1 MSDAKPDSPDSSSA
15 RDVSR
20 RDAYREALRESL
32 ARDSPAR
39 DSPTRDSLTTDNEVH
54 LPVNSLA
61 PSRQKRDPLPDALLR
76 RVKQFSG
83 RLSTE
88 AVTTMQGQLPF
99 FGDLDAAQRASVQLL
114 IQTAVDNFLEWL
126 KNPNSDIRFSLDAFQ
141 VIPQDLARRLTLRQT
156 VDMVRVAMEFFEQWL
171 PALARNDQQLVAL
184 TEAVLR
190 YGRELG
196 FAAASV
202 YASAA
207 ESRGAWDTRLEA
219 LVVDAVVRGDTGSD
233 MLSRAATLNWD
244 ATAPATVLVG
254 TPPDDRGVSVVG
266 TVHSVAQKHGRAAL
280 AVVQGTRLVM
290 VVSGQL
296 DDTAA
301 HHAFIDDMLQNFSDG
316 PVVIGPTTRTLG
328 AAHSSAV
335 EAFAGMQAVAGW
347 RGAPR
352 PVHAG
357 ELLPERA
364 LLNDGAAISALN
376 DHVVVPL
383 AAAGSGLADT
393 LDAYLDCGGA
403 VETCARQLFVHPNTV
418 RYRLK
423 RIAEVTG
430 RDPTHPRD
438 AYVLR
443 VAATVGRLAR
453 THHEPTYPAPY
464 VTQVTFGEVVT

>member
-1 MSDAKPDSPDSSSA
+1 MPDKRPPPPRRVEPQTSEHEFYLPTGTLRSP
-15 RDVSR
+15 
-20 RDAYREALRESL
+20 
-32 ARDSPAR
+32 
-39 DSPTRDSLTTDNEVH
+39 
-54 LPVNSLA
+54 
-61 PSRQKRDPLPDALLR
+61 RQSRDPLPETLLR

-83 RLSTE
+83 RLSTD
-88 AVTTMQGQLPF
+88 AITSMQDQLPF
-99 FGDLDAAQRASVQLL
+99 FSDLDAAQRASVQMLV
-114 IQTAVDNFLEWL
+114 QTAVVNFLEWL
-126 KNPNSDIRFSLDAFQ
+126 QNPESDIRFSLDAFQ
-141 VIPQDLARRLTLRQT
+141 VIPQDLTRRLTLRQT

-171 PALARNDQQLVAL
+171 PALARNDRQLVAL

-254 TPPDDRGVSVVG
+254 TPRADEGISMVG
-266 TVHSVAQKHGRAAL
+266 SVAQQHGRAAL
-280 AVVQGTRLVM
+280 AVVQGTRLVT
-290 VVSGQL
+290 VVSG
-296 DDTAA
+296 DMHDATAA
-301 HHAFIDDMLQNFSDG
+301 AFVADLLEAFSDG
-316 PVVIGPTTRTLG
+316 PVVIGPTAGTLS
-328 AAHSSAV
+328 AAHASAV
-335 EAFAGMQAVAGW
+335 EALAGMEAVAGW

-352 PVHAG
+352 PVHAS

-364 LLNDGAAISALN
+364 LLGDRAAVGALN
-376 DHVVVPL
+376 GQVVRPL
-383 AAAGSGLADT
+383 VAAGSALSDT

-423 RIAEVTG
+423 RIAEITG
-430 RDPTHPRD
+430 RDPLDPRD

-443 VAATVGRLAR
+443 VAATVGRL
-453 THHEPTYPAPY
+453 TQNHNELHQPTPPETSATYGS
-464 VTQVTFGEVVT
+464 VGS

>member
-1 MSDAKPDSPDSSSA
+1 MTDAHNPPTRFSYDSPDTGELRLAALASA
-15 RDVSR
+15 K
-20 RDAYREALRESL
+20 
-32 ARDSPAR
+32 
-39 DSPTRDSLTTDNEVH
+39 
-54 LPVNSLA
+54 
-61 PSRQKRDPLPDALLR
+61 QQRDPLPETLLR

-88 AVTTMQGQLPF
+88 AITSMQDKLPF
-99 FGDLDAAQRASVQLL
+99 FADLDAEQRASVQMLV
-114 IQTAVDNFLEWL
+114 QTAVVNFLEWL
-126 KNPNSDIRFSLDAFQ
+126 QNPESDIRFSLDAFQ
-141 VIPQDLARRLTLRQT
+141 VIPQDLARRLTLSQT
-156 VDMVRVAMEFFEQWL
+156 VDMVRVAMEFFEHYL
-171 PALARNDQQLVAL
+171 PALARNDRQLVAL

-202 YASAA
+202 YAAAA

-244 ATAPATVLVG
+244 ANAPATVLVG
-254 TPPDDRGVSVVG
+254 TPPADQGVSVVG
-266 TVHSVAQKHGRAAL
+266 SIHGVAHRHGRAAL
-280 AVVQGTRLVM
+280 AVVQGSRLVS
-290 VVSGQL
+290 VVSGAM
-296 DDTAA
+296 DDGAPTAA
-301 HHAFIDDMLQNFSDG
+301 FMRDLLEVFSVG

-328 AAHSSAV
+328 AAHFSAV
-335 EAFAGMQAVAGW
+335 EALAGMDAVAGW

-352 PVHAG
+352 PVHAA

-364 LLNDGAAISALN
+364 LLGDTQAMGALNEQLVLPLTAAGAA
-376 DHVVVPL
+376 
-383 AAAGSGLADT
+383 LADT
-393 LDAYLDCGGA
+393 LDSYLDCGGA

-430 RDPTHPRD
+430 RDPMNPRD

-443 VAATVGRLAR
+443 VASTVGRLTRNRNELRA
-453 THHEPTYPAPY
+453 PATPF
-464 VTQVTFGEVVT
+464 TPLAIKEVGS

>member
-1 MSDAKPDSPDSSSA
+1 MVVEPAEPRPKRAPGVPTG
-15 RDVSR
+15 RPVP
-20 RDAYREALRESL
+20 
-32 ARDSPAR
+32 PAR
-39 DSPTRDSLTTDNEVH
+39 PE
-54 LPVNSLA
+54 
-61 PSRQKRDPLPDALLR
+61 RDPLPDALLR

-88 AVTTMQGQLPF
+88 AVHSMQEQLPF
-99 FGDLDAAQRASVQLL
+99 FADLDASQRSNVQLI
-114 IQTAVDNFLEWL
+114 IQTAVVDFLEWVR
-126 KNPNSDIRFSLDAFQ
+126 NPDSDLRFSLDAFQ

-156 VDMVRVAMEFFEQWL
+156 VDMVRAAMEFFEQWL
-171 PALARNDQQLVAL
+171 PALARNEQQLVAL
-184 TEAVLR
+184 TEATLR

-244 ATAPATVLVG
+244 ATAPATVIIG
-254 TPPDDRGVSVVG
+254 TPPPNEGVSVVT
-266 TVHSVAQKHGRAAL
+266 TVHSIAQQHGRAAL
-280 AVVQGTRLVM
+280 AVVQGERLVM
-290 VVSGQL
+290 VVSGEL
-296 DDTAA
+296 HGSVEAM
-301 HHAFIDDMLQNFSDG
+301 AFRSELMRSFSDD
-316 PVVIGPTTRTLG
+316 PVVIGPTTPTL
-328 AAHSSAV
+328 ASAHASAV
-335 EAFAGMQAVAGW
+335 EAMAGMEAVAGW

-352 PVHAG
+352 PVHAA

-364 LLNDGAAISALN
+364 LLGDAGAIAALE
-376 DHVVVPL
+376 DDVVAPL
-383 AAAGSGLADT
+383 TEAGVALADT

-423 RIAEVTG
+423 RITEVTG
-430 RDPTHPRD
+430 RDPTNPRD

-443 VAATVGRLAR
+443 IAATVGRLAR
-453 THHEPTYPAPY
+453 SHNELRTPVPPVSRFTLREPGA
-464 VTQVTFGEVVT
+464 

>member
-1 MSDAKPDSPDSSSA
+1 MERKPPRPRRVSEGSSEHEVYLPTGALSP
-15 RDVSR
+15 
-20 RDAYREALRESL
+20 
-32 ARDSPAR
+32 
-39 DSPTRDSLTTDNEVH
+39 N
-54 LPVNSLA
+54 
-61 PSRQKRDPLPDALLR
+61 RQTRDPLPDTLLK

-88 AVTTMQGQLPF
+88 AIASMEDRLPF
-99 FGDLDAAQRASVQLL
+99 FGDLDAAQRAGVQMLV
-114 IQTAVDNFLEWL
+114 QTAVVNFLEWL
-126 KNPNSDIRFSLDAFQ
+126 QDPESDIRFSLDAFQ

-171 PALARNDQQLVAL
+171 PALARNDRQLVAL

-219 LVVDAVVRGDTGSD
+219 LVVDAVVRGDTGPE

-244 ATAPATVLVG
+244 ATAAATVLVG
-254 TPPDDRGVSVVG
+254 TPPKDQVAVVSS
-266 TVHSVAQKHGRAAL
+266 VHTAATRHGRAAL
-280 AVVQGTRLVM
+280 AVVQGSRLVM
-290 VVSGQL
+290 VVSGNL
-296 DDTAA
+296 GDTGYPSPFLMDLLAEA
-301 HHAFIDDMLQNFSDG
+301 FSDG
-316 PVVIGPTTRTLG
+316 PVVIGPTMRTLS
-328 AAHSSAV
+328 AAHVSAV
-335 EAFAGMQAVAGW
+335 EAMAGMEAVVGW
-347 RGAPR
+347 RAAPR
-352 PVHAG
+352 PVHAA

-364 LLNDGAAISALN
+364 LLGDRAAIDALN
-376 DHVVVPL
+376 EYLVLPL
-383 AAAGSGLADT
+383 AAAGSALSDT

-430 RDPTHPRD
+430 RDPMNPRD

-443 VAATVGRLAR
+443 IAATVGRLTR
-453 THHEPTYPAPY
+453 TRNETSTSAPDDSS
-464 VTQVTFGEVVT
+464 VTFSEDRL

>member
-1 MSDAKPDSPDSSSA
+1 MIERRPPRPRRVSEGSSEHEVYLPTGALSP
-15 RDVSR
+15 
-20 RDAYREALRESL
+20 
-32 ARDSPAR
+32 
-39 DSPTRDSLTTDNEVH
+39 N
-54 LPVNSLA
+54 
-61 PSRQKRDPLPDALLR
+61 RQTRDPLPDTLLK

-88 AVTTMQGQLPF
+88 AVGSMQDRLPF
-99 FGDLDAAQRASVQLL
+99 FADLDAAQRAGVQMLV
-114 IQTAVDNFLEWL
+114 QTAVVNFLEWL
-126 KNPNSDIRFSLDAFQ
+126 QDPDSDIRFSLDAFQ

-171 PALARNDQQLVAL
+171 PALARNDRQLVAL

-219 LVVDAVVRGDTGSD
+219 LVVDAVVRGDTGPD

-254 TPPDDRGVSVVG
+254 TPPRDQGVSVVG
-266 TVHSVAQKHGRAAL
+266 AVHTIAARHGRAAL
-280 AVVQGTRLVM
+280 AVVQGARLVM
-290 VVSGQL
+290 VVSGPL
-296 DDTAA
+296 GDTLHTSPFMADLLTEA
-301 HHAFIDDMLQNFSDG
+301 FSDG

-328 AAHSSAV
+328 AAHSSAL
-335 EAFAGMQAVAGW
+335 EALAGMEAVIGW
-347 RGAPR
+347 REAPR
-352 PVHAG
+352 PVHAM

-364 LLNDGAAISALN
+364 LLGDRAAVDAL
-376 DHVVVPL
+376 VEYLVLPL
-383 AAAGSGLADT
+383 ASAGSALADT
-393 LDAYLDCGGA
+393 LDAYLECGGA
-403 VETCARQLFVHPNTV
+403 VEMCARQLYVHPNTV

-423 RIAEVTG
+423 RIGEVTG
-430 RDPTHPRD
+430 RDPLNPRD

-443 VAATVGRLAR
+443 IAATVGRLTR
-453 THHEPTYPAPY
+453 TRNESSSQTPEDSFVPLDKD
-464 VTQVTFGEVVT
+464 GL

>member
-1 MSDAKPDSPDSSSA
+1 MPEKRPPPPRRVEPSTSEHEVYLPTATLSSA
-15 RDVSR
+15 RQS
-20 RDAYREALRESL
+20 
-32 ARDSPAR
+32 
-39 DSPTRDSLTTDNEVH
+39 
-54 LPVNSLA
+54 
-61 PSRQKRDPLPDALLR
+61 RDPLPDTLLR

-83 RLSTE
+83 RLSTD
-88 AVTTMQGQLPF
+88 AISSMQDQLPF
-99 FGDLDAAQRASVQLL
+99 FSDLDADQRASVQMLV
-114 IQTAVDNFLEWL
+114 QTAVVNFLEWL
-126 KNPNSDIRFSLDAFQ
+126 QNPESDIRFSLDAFQ
-141 VIPQDLARRLTLRQT
+141 VIPQDLTRRLTLRQT

-171 PALARNDQQLVAL
+171 PALARNERQLVAL

-254 TPPDDRGVSVVG
+254 TPREDEGIYVVG
-266 TVHSVAQKHGRAAL
+266 TVAQKHGRAAL
-280 AVVQGTRLVM
+280 AVVQGTRLVT
-290 VVSGQL
+290 VVSG
-296 DDTAA
+296 DMHETAA
-301 HHAFIDDMLQNFSDG
+301 GAFVTDLLEAFSDG
-316 PVVIGPTTRTLG
+316 PVVIGPTAGTLG
-328 AAHSSAV
+328 AAHASAV
-335 EAFAGMQAVAGW
+335 EALAGMEAVTGW

-364 LLNDGAAISALN
+364 LLGDKAAVGALN
-376 DHVVVPL
+376 GQVVHPL
-383 AAAGSGLADT
+383 AAAGSALSDT

-423 RIAEVTG
+423 RIAEITG
-430 RDPTHPRD
+430 RDPLDPRD

-443 VAATVGRLAR
+443 VAATVGRLTQNR
-453 THHEPTYPAPY
+453 NESHHPTPTETSA
-464 VTQVTFGEVVT
+464 TFGEVGT

>member
-1 MSDAKPDSPDSSSA
+1 MADTPADDTVP
-15 RDVSR
+15 RDDVPVHVP
-20 RDAYREALRESL
+20 E
-32 ARDSPAR
+32 
-39 DSPTRDSLTTDNEVH
+39 TRDHYANDGHLSGSGLRRTTRNRV
-54 LPVNSLA
+54 
-61 PSRQKRDPLPDALLR
+61 PLPDALLR

-88 AVTTMQGQLPF
+88 AITSMQDQLPF
-99 FGDLDAAQRASVQLL
+99 VGDLDAAQRASVQLL
-114 IQTAVDNFLEWL
+114 VQTAIVNFLEWL
-126 KNPNSDIRFSLDAFQ
+126 QDPESDIRFSLDAFQ

-184 TEAVLR
+184 TEAILR

-254 TPPDDRGVSVVG
+254 SPPPNQGVSVVG
-266 TVHSVAQKHGRAAL
+266 TVHTVAQKHGRAAL

-290 VVSGQL
+290 VVSGHIDGSAAGSAFL
-296 DDTAA
+296 DDL
-301 HHAFIDDMLQNFSDG
+301 MKNFSDS

-328 AAHSSAV
+328 AAHTSAL
-335 EAFAGMQAVAGW
+335 EAFAGMAAVVGW

-364 LLNDGAAISALN
+364 LLGDSAAIATLGEAI
-376 DHVVVPL
+376 VTPL
-383 AAAGSGLADT
+383 AAAGSALADT
-393 LDAYLDCGGA
+393 LDAYLDSGGA
-403 VETCARQLFVHPNTV
+403 VETCARSLFVHPNTV

-430 RDPTHPRD
+430 RDPTNARD

-443 VAATVGRLAR
+443 VAATVGRL
-453 THHEPTYPAPY
+453 
-464 VTQVTFGEVVT
+464 TQSRNESSSLITTATSDPIGDLLR

>member
-1 MSDAKPDSPDSSSA
+1 MYLSTGAIA
-15 RDVSR
+15 
-20 RDAYREALRESL
+20 
-32 ARDSPAR
+32 PAR
-39 DSPTRDSLTTDNEVH
+39 QT
-54 LPVNSLA
+54 
-61 PSRQKRDPLPDALLR
+61 RDPLPDALLR

-88 AVTTMQGQLPF
+88 AVTSMQDQLPF
-99 FGDLDAAQRASVQLL
+99 FGDLDAAQRASVQMLV
-114 IQTAVDNFLEWL
+114 QTAVVNFLEWL
-126 KNPNSDIRFSLDAFQ
+126 QNPDSDIRFSLDAFQ
-141 VIPQDLARRLTLRQT
+141 VIPQDLARRLTLSQT

-219 LVVDAVVRGDTGSD
+219 LVVDAVVRGDTGPD

-254 TPPDDRGVSVVG
+254 TPPADQGVSVVG
-266 TVHSVAQKHGRAAL
+266 TVHTIAHKHGRAAL
-280 AVVQGTRLVM
+280 AVVQGSRLVM
-290 VVSGQL
+290 VVSGDL
-296 DDTAA
+296 ADGKAGIAFLHGPARRVLRRAGGDRADHADAGRRRTSARSRRSPRWRRSPAGAGRPGRCTRRSCCPSAHCSAIDAA
-301 HHAFIDDMLQNFSDG
+301 
-316 PVVIGPTTRTLG
+316 VT
-328 AAHSSAV
+328 
-335 EAFAGMQAVAGW
+335 
-347 RGAPR
+347 
-352 PVHAG
+352 
-357 ELLPERA
+357 
-364 LLNDGAAISALN
+364 ALN
-376 DHVVVPL
+376 EHLVVPL
-383 AAAGSGLADT
+383 AAAGSVLTDT

-423 RIAEVTG
+423 RIGEITG
-430 RDPTHPRD
+430 RDPTNPRD

-443 VAATVGRLAR
+443 IAATVGRL
-453 THHEPTYPAPY
+453 
-464 VTQVTFGEVVT
+464 TQIA

>member
-1 MSDAKPDSPDSSSA
+1 MSESDTSHEVYLPTGALSP
-15 RDVSR
+15 
-20 RDAYREALRESL
+20 
-32 ARDSPAR
+32 
-39 DSPTRDSLTTDNEVH
+39 N
-54 LPVNSLA
+54 
-61 PSRQKRDPLPDALLR
+61 RQTRDPLPDTLLK

-88 AVTTMQGQLPF
+88 AVASMEDRLPF
-99 FGDLDAAQRASVQLL
+99 FGSLDAAQRAGVQMLV
-114 IQTAVDNFLEWL
+114 QTAVVNFLEWL
-126 KNPNSDIRFSLDAFQ
+126 QDPESDIRFSLDAFQ

-171 PALARNDQQLVAL
+171 PALARNDRQLVAL

-219 LVVDAVVRGDTGSD
+219 LVVDAVVRGDTGPE

-254 TPPDDRGVSVVG
+254 TPPKDQVAVVG
-266 TVHSVAQKHGRAAL
+266 SVHTTAARHGRAAL
-280 AVVQGTRLVM
+280 AVVQGSRLVM

-296 DDTAA
+296 GDTSYPSPFLTDLLAE
-301 HHAFIDDMLQNFSDG
+301 AFSEG
-316 PVVIGPTTRTLG
+316 PVVIGPTTRTLS
-328 AAHSSAV
+328 AAHASAV
-335 EAFAGMQAVAGW
+335 EAMAGMEAVVGW

-352 PVHAG
+352 PVHAS

-364 LLNDGAAISALN
+364 LLGDRAAVEALN
-376 DHVVVPL
+376 EYLVLPL
-383 AAAGSGLADT
+383 AAAGSALSDT

-423 RIAEVTG
+423 RIGEVTG
-430 RDPTHPRD
+430 RDPMNPRD

-443 VAATVGRLAR
+443 IAATIGRLTR
-453 THHEPTYPAPY
+453 TRNESPTSASEDPFGAVHE
-464 VTQVTFGEVVT
+464 ERL

>member
-1 MSDAKPDSPDSSSA
+1 MSMAEQSPL
-15 RDVSR
+15 VSR
-20 RDAYREALRESL
+20 RKQ
-32 ARDSPAR
+32 
-39 DSPTRDSLTTDNEVH
+39 T
-54 LPVNSLA
+54 
-61 PSRQKRDPLPDALLR
+61 RDPLPDALLR

-88 AVTTMQGQLPF
+88 AVTTMQDQLPF
-99 FGDLDAAQRASVQLL
+99 FGDLDASQRSNVQLL
-114 IQTAVDNFLEWL
+114 VQTAVVNFLEWL
-126 KNPNSDIRFSLDAFQ
+126 KDPENDIRVSLDAFQ
-141 VIPQDLARRLTLRQT
+141 VIPQDLARRLTLSQT

-171 PALARNDQQLVAL
+171 PALARNEQQLVAL

-244 ATAPATVLVG
+244 ATAPATVMVG
-254 TPPDDRGVSVVG
+254 TPPPDERVSVVG
-266 TVHSVAQKHGRAAL
+266 TVHTIAEKHGRAAL

-290 VVSGQL
+290 VVSGNLQEP
-296 DDTAA
+296 AGRSP
-301 HHAFIDDMLQNFSDG
+301 FMIDLLTKFADE
-316 PVVIGPTTRTLG
+316 PVVIGPTTPTLG
-328 AAHSSAV
+328 AAHFSAV
-335 EAFAGMQAVAGW
+335 EALSGMQAVAGW
-347 RGAPR
+347 RAAPR
-352 PVHAG
+352 PVFAA

-364 LLNDGAAISALN
+364 LLGDAAAVHALN
-376 DHVVVPL
+376 DSLITPL
-383 AAAGSGLADT
+383 SATGTVLTDT

-430 RDPTHPRD
+430 REPTNPRD

-443 VAATVGRLAR
+443 VAATVGRLTR
-453 THHEPTYPAPY
+453 SRNEPTTRLTT
-464 VTQVTFGEVVT
+464 VTPFTFGEPVV

>member
-1 MSDAKPDSPDSSSA
+1 MAEQLPPTGRKDVEPSSETEVYLPVA
-15 RDVSR
+15 
-20 RDAYREALRESL
+20 AL
-32 ARDSPAR
+32 SPAR
-39 DSPTRDSLTTDNEVH
+39 QN
-54 LPVNSLA
+54 
-61 PSRQKRDPLPDALLR
+61 RDPLPDTLLR

-88 AVTTMQGQLPF
+88 AVTSMQDQLPF
-99 FGDLDAAQRASVQLL
+99 FADLDAHQRASVQMLV
-114 IQTAVDNFLEWL
+114 QTAVVNFLEWL
-126 KNPNSDIRFSLDAFQ
+126 QNPESDIRFSLDAFQ
-141 VIPQDLARRLTLRQT
+141 GPQDLARRLTLRQT
-156 VDMVRVAMEFFEQWL
+156 VDMVRVAMEFFEHYL
-171 PALARNDQQLVAL
+171 PALARNDRQLVAL

-254 TPPDDRGVSVVG
+254 TPPEDQGVLVVG
-266 TVHSVAQKHGRAAL
+266 LMHTIAQKHGRAAL
-280 AVVQGTRLVM
+280 AVVQGSRLVT
-290 VVSGQL
+290 VVSGEL
-296 DDTAA
+296 HEGSASVTFLTDLLGA
-301 HHAFIDDMLQNFSDG
+301 FSDG
-316 PVVIGPTTRTLG
+316 PVVIGPTTRTLS
-328 AAHSSAV
+328 AAHTSAT
-335 EAFAGMQAVAGW
+335 EALAGMAAVSGW

-352 PVHAG
+352 PVNAA

-364 LLNDGAAISALN
+364 LLGDPAAVTTLN
-376 DHVVVPL
+376 EHLVIPL
-383 AAAGSGLADT
+383 VAAGSALADT

-403 VETCARQLFVHPNTV
+403 VETCARVLFVHPNTV

-423 RIAEVTG
+423 RIAEITG
-430 RDPTHPRD
+430 RDPMNPRD

-443 VAATVGRLAR
+443 VASTVGRLTQNRNDLRAS
-453 THHEPTYPAPY
+453 TSS
-464 VTQVTFGEVVT
+464 VTSVPFGEFGT

>member
-1 MSDAKPDSPDSSSA
+1 MVDRKPPRPRRISDSSSEHE
-15 RDVSR
+15 V
-20 RDAYREALRESL
+20 YLPTGAL
-32 ARDSPAR
+32 SP
-39 DSPTRDSLTTDNEVH
+39 N
-54 LPVNSLA
+54 
-61 PSRQKRDPLPDALLR
+61 RQTRDPLPDTLLK

-83 RLSTE
+83 RLSTD
-88 AVTTMQGQLPF
+88 AVGSMQDRLPF
-99 FGDLDAAQRASVQLL
+99 FADLDAAQRAGVQMLV
-114 IQTAVDNFLEWL
+114 QTAVVNFLEWL
-126 KNPNSDIRFSLDAFQ
+126 QDPDSDIRFSLDAFQ

-171 PALARNDQQLVAL
+171 PALARNDRQLVAL

-219 LVVDAVVRGDTGSD
+219 LVVDAVVRGDTGPD

-254 TPPDDRGVSVVG
+254 TPPGEQGVSSVG
-266 TVHSVAQKHGRAAL
+266 AVHSIAARHGRAAL

-290 VVSGQL
+290 VVSGHL
-296 DDTAA
+296 GDGSYASPLLSDLLAEV
-301 HHAFIDDMLQNFSDG
+301 FSDG

-328 AAHSSAV
+328 AAHASAV
-335 EAFAGMQAVAGW
+335 EALAGMEAVVGW
-347 RGAPR
+347 RRAPR
-352 PVHAG
+352 PVHAA

-364 LLNDGAAISALN
+364 LLGDRAAIDALN
-376 DHVVVPL
+376 EFVVLPL
-383 AAAGSGLADT
+383 TTAGASLADT

-403 VETCARQLFVHPNTV
+403 VETCARQLYVHPNTV

-423 RIAEVTG
+423 RIAEITG
-430 RDPTHPRD
+430 RDPMNPRD

-443 VAATVGRLAR
+443 IAATVGRLTR
-453 THHEPTYPAPY
+453 MRNESSTLAPEAAG
-464 VTQVTFGEVVT
+464 VALGQDSL

>member
-1 MSDAKPDSPDSSSA
+1 MPTGALSP
-15 RDVSR
+15 
-20 RDAYREALRESL
+20 
-32 ARDSPAR
+32 
-39 DSPTRDSLTTDNEVH
+39 N
-54 LPVNSLA
+54 
-61 PSRQKRDPLPDALLR
+61 RQNRDPLPDTLLK

-88 AVTTMQGQLPF
+88 AIASMEDRLPF
-99 FGDLDAAQRASVQLL
+99 FGDLDAAQRAGVQMLV
-114 IQTAVDNFLEWL
+114 QTAVVNFLEWL
-126 KNPNSDIRFSLDAFQ
+126 QDPESDIRFSLDAFQ

-171 PALARNDQQLVAL
+171 PALARNDRQLVAL

-219 LVVDAVVRGDTGSD
+219 LVVDAVVRGDTGPE
-233 MLSRAATLNWD
+233 MLSRAATLSWD

-254 TPPDDRGVSVVG
+254 TPPKDQVAVAGSVH
-266 TVHSVAQKHGRAAL
+266 TIAARHGRAAL
-280 AVVQGTRLVM
+280 AVVQGSRLVM
-290 VVSGQL
+290 VVSGNL
-296 DDTAA
+296 GDTGYPSPFLMDLLAET
-301 HHAFIDDMLQNFSDG
+301 FSEG
-316 PVVIGPTTRTLG
+316 PVVIGPTMRALS
-328 AAHSSAV
+328 AAHVSAV
-335 EAFAGMQAVAGW
+335 EAMAGMEAVVGW
-347 RGAPR
+347 RAAPR
-352 PVHAG
+352 PVHAA

-364 LLNDGAAISALN
+364 LLGDRAAVEALN
-376 DHVVVPL
+376 EYLVLPL
-383 AAAGSGLADT
+383 AAAGSALSDT

-430 RDPTHPRD
+430 RDPMNPRD

-443 VAATVGRLAR
+443 IAATVGRLTR
-453 THHEPTYPAPY
+453 TRNEPSTSAPEDSSAP
-464 VTQVTFGEVVT
+464 FSEDRL

>member
-1 MSDAKPDSPDSSSA
+1 MVDRKPPRPRRISEGSSEHEVYLPTGALSP
-15 RDVSR
+15 
-20 RDAYREALRESL
+20 
-32 ARDSPAR
+32 
-39 DSPTRDSLTTDNEVH
+39 N
-54 LPVNSLA
+54 
-61 PSRQKRDPLPDALLR
+61 RQTRDPLPDTLLK

-88 AVTTMQGQLPF
+88 AVGSMQERLPF
-99 FGDLDAAQRASVQLL
+99 FGDLDAAQRAGVQMLV
-114 IQTAVDNFLEWL
+114 QTAVVNFLEWL
-126 KNPNSDIRFSLDAFQ
+126 QDPDSDIRFSLDAFQ
-141 VIPQDLARRLTLRQT
+141 VIPQDLARRLSLRQT

-171 PALARNDQQLVAL
+171 PALARNDRQLVAL

-219 LVVDAVVRGDTGSD
+219 LVVDAVVRGDTGPD

-244 ATAPATVLVG
+244 ATTPATVLVG
-254 TPPDDRGVSVVG
+254 TPPREQGVS
-266 TVHSVAQKHGRAAL
+266 SVESAHTIAARHGRAAL

-290 VVSGQL
+290 VVSGHLGEVSQVSPFL
-296 DDTAA
+296 SDLL
-301 HHAFIDDMLQNFSDG
+301 MEVFSDG

-328 AAHSSAV
+328 AAHASAV
-335 EAFAGMQAVAGW
+335 EALAGMEAVVGW
-347 RGAPR
+347 RRAPR
-352 PVHAG
+352 PVHAS

-364 LLNDGAAISALN
+364 LLGDRAAIEAMN
-376 DHVVVPL
+376 EYVVLPL
-383 AAAGSGLADT
+383 AAAGSSLADT

-403 VETCARQLFVHPNTV
+403 VEMCARQLYVHPNTV

-423 RIAEVTG
+423 RIAEITG
-430 RDPTHPRD
+430 RDPMDPRD

-443 VAATVGRLAR
+443 IAATVGRLTRMHKESAVSVP
-453 THHEPTYPAPY
+453 EAAEAALSSE
-464 VTQVTFGEVVT
+464 GL

>member
-1 MSDAKPDSPDSSSA
+1 MERKPPRPRRVSEGSS
-15 RDVSR
+15 
-20 RDAYREALRESL
+20 E
-32 ARDSPAR
+32 
-39 DSPTRDSLTTDNEVH
+39 NEVY
-54 LPVNSLA
+54 LPTGALSPN
-61 PSRQKRDPLPDALLR
+61 RQTRDPLPDTLLK

-88 AVTTMQGQLPF
+88 AVGSMQDRLPF
-99 FGDLDAAQRASVQLL
+99 FADLDAAQRAGVQMLV
-114 IQTAVDNFLEWL
+114 QTAVVNFLEWL
-126 KNPNSDIRFSLDAFQ
+126 QDPESDIRFSLDAFQ

-171 PALARNDQQLVAL
+171 PALARNDRQLVTL

-219 LVVDAVVRGDTGSD
+219 LVVDAVVRGDTGPD

-254 TPPDDRGVSVVG
+254 TPPGDQGVSVVG
-266 TVHSVAQKHGRAAL
+266 AAHTIAARHGRAAL
-280 AVVQGTRLVM
+280 AVVQGSRLVM
-290 VVSGQL
+290 VVSENLGE
-296 DDTAA
+296 AA
-301 HHAFIDDMLQNFSDG
+301 QVSAFMTDLLSEVFSDG
-316 PVVIGPTTRTLG
+316 SVVIGPTTHTLG
-328 AAHSSAV
+328 AAHASAV
-335 EAFAGMQAVAGW
+335 EALAGMEAVIGW

-352 PVHAG
+352 PVHAS

-364 LLNDGAAISALN
+364 LLGDRAAVDALN
-376 DHVVVPL
+376 EYLVLPL
-383 AAAGSGLADT
+383 AAAGSALADT
-393 LDAYLDCGGA
+393 LEAYLASGGA

-423 RIAEVTG
+423 RIGEVTG
-430 RDPTHPRD
+430 RDPLNARD

-443 VAATVGRLAR
+443 IAATVGRLTR
-453 THHEPTYPAPY
+453 TRNESTSPASDATFAPTD
-464 VTQVTFGEVVT
+464 GEGL